1 MATYAIGDVQ
11 GCDVTLGRLLAR
23 CAFDPGVDRLWLVG
37 DLVNRGPRS
46 LAVLRRARALGDRVT
61 VTLGNHDIHL
71 LARRAGLAAPKRRD
85 TLDEVLAAPDCEL
98 LCKWLAERALLHRE
112 NGTVMVHAGLKPDWT
127 VDEAERR
134 ARAVESC
141 LRGGGLA
148 DLLTGRRRELAD
160 DLAVFTRIRA
170 IYPDGT
176 LADYDGPPSG
186 APRGALP
193 WFAHPE
199 RKSRDA
205 TIVFGHWSAL
215 GLHMR
220 DGVIGL
226 DTGAVWGRALT
237 AVRLEDRAIYCEPN
251 AE

>member
-23 CAFDPGVDRLWLVG
+23 CAFDPAADRLWLVG

-46 LAVLRRARALGDRVT
+46 LAVLRRVRALGDRAV

-71 LARRAGLAAPKRRD
+71 LARRAGISAPKKRD
-85 TLDEVLAAPDCEL
+85 TLDEVLAAPDCDL
-98 LCKWLAERALLHRE
+98 LCSWLAERPLLHRE
-112 NGTVMVHAGLKPDWT
+112 NGSVMVHAGLKPDWT
-127 VDEAERR
+127 IEDAERR
-134 ARAVESC
+134 ARAVEAC
-141 LRGGGLA
+141 LRGGRLG
-148 DLLTGRRRELAD
+148 DLLSGRERALAD
-160 DLAVFTRIRA
+160 DLSVLTRIRTL
-170 IYPDGT
+170 YPDGT
-176 LADYDGPPSG
+176 LADYDGPPAG
-186 APRGALP
+186 APTGALP
-193 WFAHPE
+193 WFAHP
-199 RKSRDA
+199 RRSRDA
-205 TIVFGHWSAL
+205 TIVFGHWAAL

-226 DTGAVWGRALT
+226 DTGCVWGRALT